1 MRPCSGEISHGYVA
15 SRIHEM
21 GVRNQGEDDTNQIR
35 KVAPLISKS
44 AIRNVNSSLRLHLH
58 FPFLIVSCRVSNLV
72 R

>member
-35 KVAPLISKS
+35 KVAT
-44 AIRNVNSSLRLHLH
+44 AN
-58 FPFLIVSCRVSNLV
+58 FQV
-72 R
+72 RD